1 LSVFMGTELQAT
13 AERVYLNTA
22 VAEVVGD
29 LRYAR
34 SLAVREG
41 QTVQVALDPDR
52 PGVTLYRS
60 SDATQPVAPMR
71 NLMNRG
77 IRTIRSTG
85 GRVLLFHPRGTS
97 STPTTLTLED
107 RRGVHRDG
115 VVEGRLQDSGNEE
128 DAVAG
133 AGEYSAHQT
142 LDGIIVTWTV
152 RPDRPSLAS
161 SRTTTI
167 TVTAAWSDQGGRRH
181 MVRLGM
187 RRANPVFN
195 GGSL

>member
-1 LSVFMGTELQAT
+1 MTTPVVKNLMRQEEGMTTTELVVALAVTGALAVFLGTEFQAL
-13 AERVYLNTA
+13 ADQVYRDTA

-41 QTVQVALDPDR
+41 QTIRVALDPDQ

-71 NLMNRG
+71 NLQNRG

-85 GRVLLFHPRGTS
+85 GHVLSFHPRGTS

-107 RRGVHRDG
+107 RRGVRR
-115 VVEGRLQDSGNEE
+115 VVTVSL
-128 DAVAG
+128 
-133 AGEYSAHQT
+133 T
-142 LDGIIVTWTV
+142 GIV
-152 RPDRPSLAS
+152 RA
-161 SRTTTI
+161 
-167 TVTAAWSDQGGRRH
+167 Q
-181 MVRLGM
+181 
-187 RRANPVFN
+187 
-195 GGSL
+195 

>member
-1 LSVFMGTELQAT
+1 MRTASTKNLMTQEEGMTMAELVIALTINGALSVFMGTELQAT

-41 QTVQVALDPDR
+41 QTVQVALDPDQ

-77 IRTIRSTG
+77 IRTSRSTE
-85 GRVLLFHPRGTS
+85 GRVLSFHPRGTS

-107 RRGVHRDG
+107 RRGVQR
-115 VVEGRLQDSGNEE
+115 VVTVSL
-128 DAVAG
+128 
-133 AGEYSAHQT
+133 T
-142 LDGIIVTWTV
+142 GIV
-152 RPDRPSLAS
+152 RA
-161 SRTTTI
+161 
-167 TVTAAWSDQGGRRH
+167 Q
-181 MVRLGM
+181 
-187 RRANPVFN
+187 
-195 GGSL
+195 